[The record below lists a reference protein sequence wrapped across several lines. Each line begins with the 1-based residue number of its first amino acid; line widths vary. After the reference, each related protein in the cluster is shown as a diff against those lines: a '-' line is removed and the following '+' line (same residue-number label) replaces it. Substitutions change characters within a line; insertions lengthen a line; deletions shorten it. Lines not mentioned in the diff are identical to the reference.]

1 MISSKMET
9 LIILNLMSEII
20 SSKYNMMQTSERT
33 EVEAIKKFI
42 GCK

>member
-20 SSKYNMMQTSERT
+20 LSKYNMMQMLGRME
-33 EVEAIKKFI
+33 EEAIKKFI
-42 GCK
+42 G

>member
-20 SSKYNMMQTSERT
+20 SSKYNMMQTLGRME
-33 EVEAIKKFI
+33 EEAIKKFI
-42 GCK
+42 D